1 MGFLKMSRIKV
12 LPAGLQNQIAAGE
25 VVERPSSVVKELME
39 NSMDAGADN
48 LRVLISQGGQVLVEV
63 VDNGSGMDPADMDL
77 AVTRHATSKI
87 SSLEDLISVH
97 SFGFRGEAL
106 PSIASVSRLYMA
118 SCPQGKNEG
127 HYLEILYGDVLEQ
140 GPIAM
145 TPGTKVRVQNLLA
158 NIPARLK
165 FLKTK
170 ATENRRC
177 TDMFARMSLSH
188 LDADMELTVDE
199 RTVYRFFKN
208 ETLLDRLTRIWP
220 EQICQGLRDFHLEQ
234 SEFKVYGLA
243 SAPENAQ
250 GRGERMFFY
259 VNQRPVKNKMLI
271 SALRQAYRGRLLSRE
286 YPQAVL
292 FVQVPPEEVDVNVHP
307 AKSEI
312 RFRNEKHLFSLVVRG
327 VSQAIEGGFFAS
339 GDQRKEPDD
348 AHAPQANE
356 HFPEM
361 KRFYPERESKMDL
374 LFHENIFSEPGE
386 QIKDPA
392 AEPGSGS
399 SPYSGLRYLG
409 QVDNSFLLFS
419 MPEGRLMII
428 DQHAA
433 HERIV
438 FEQISREKSRL
449 QCRRLAMPVQLQLH
463 PAEKKVLEELWVSLK
478 SLGFLLNIFEKN
490 GREFLDVLGLPGFLS
505 SKEGLEAL
513 RSIMAEKKKDLEDV
527 LITISCRAAIKAGQS
542 MTPDEA
548 AGLVQKLTR
557 CENKNFCPHGRPV
570 CLEMGAREL
579 ERFFKRR

>member
-1 MGFLKMSRIKV
+1 MGFLEVSRIKI

-39 NSMDAGADN
+39 NSLDAGANN
-48 LRVLISQGGQVLVEV
+48 LQVRVEQGGQVLVEV
-63 VDNGSGMDPADMDL
+63 VDNGSGMNSEDMAL

-87 SSLEDLISVH
+87 SSLEDLILVH

-106 PSIASVSRLYMA
+106 PSIASVSRLFMA
-118 SCPQGKNEG
+118 SCLQGENEG
-127 HYLEILYGDVLEQ
+127 RYLELLFGDVLEQ
-140 GPIAM
+140 GPTAM
-145 TPGTKVRVQNLLA
+145 TSGTRVRVQNLLA

-177 TDMFARMSLSH
+177 TDMFARMALSH
-188 LDADMELTVDE
+188 LDADMELTVDA
-199 RTVYRFFKN
+199 RTVYRFFRN
-208 ETLLDRLTRIWP
+208 ETLLERLAHIWP
-220 EQICQGLRDFHLEQ
+220 EPICQGLREFQLEQ
-234 SEFKVYGLA
+234 GGFKVHGLA

-259 VNQRPVKNKMLI
+259 VNQRPVKDKMLI
-271 SALRQAYRGRLLSRE
+271 SALRQAYKGRLLSRE

-307 AKSEI
+307 AKSEV

-327 VSQAIEGGFFAS
+327 ASQAIEGGLFAS
-339 GDQRKEPDD
+339 EHQKKESDD
-348 AHAPQANE
+348 AHDLQSNE
-356 HFPEM
+356 HFPGM
-361 KRFYPERESKMDL
+361 KRFYPEQESKMDL
-374 LFHENIFSEPGE
+374 FFQEKISSEPGE
-386 QIKDPA
+386 QTKAPA
-392 AEPGSGS
+392 AEPGPGS
-399 SPYSGLRYLG
+399 SLYAGLMYLG
-409 QVDNSFLLFS
+409 QVDNSYLLFF
-419 MPEGRLMII
+419 MPEGKLLII

-449 QCRRLAMPVQLQLH
+449 QCRRLTMPVQMQLH
-463 PAEKKVLEELWVSLK
+463 PAEKKVLEEMWTSLK
-478 SLGFLLNIFEKN
+478 SLGFILNINEKN
-490 GREFLDVLGLPGFLS
+490 GLEFLDVLGLPGFLS

-527 LITISCRAAIKAGQS
+527 LITLSCRAAIKAGQP
-542 MTPDEA
+542 MTSDEA
-548 AGLVQKLTR
+548 AGLVQQLMR

-570 CLEMGAREL
+570 YLDMGAKEL